1 MCILVS
7 LIESPLVQELKAQ
20 KFQMQTQITIFMS
33 WLLSRMLQ
41 LVNTGAC
48 RHTGPC
54 PASCWRRAYSDKF
67 PLFFLQNLKTSVSP
81 RVKARLSG
89 EWGMVELVKSLFS
102 ELRPILRNPGPVE
115 KEVYTLK

>member
-1 MCILVS
+1 
-7 LIESPLVQELKAQ
+7 
-20 KFQMQTQITIFMS
+20 MQAQITIFMS

-41 LVNTGAC
+41 LVNTGAH
-48 RHTGPC
+48 RHIGPC
-54 PASCWRRAYSDKF
+54 PASCWRRACSDKF

-89 EWGMVELVKSLFS
+89 EWGLVELVKSLFAG
-102 ELRPILRNPGPVE
+102 LKPILRNPGPVE